1 MPLSLTFTEG
11 ALPKGSE
18 KEAGKRITEAFLKW
32 HGLSGN
38 KVMTPNV
45 TNHINVLPK
54 DSTLSGGEPFVG
66 AWIETKTPS
75 FALATREIQE
85 GFFKEATDIIE
96 ELSGGKLPREN
107 IYANAVHTVD
117 GTWTSAR
124 GTVTSERKTTTGL
137 VLGMVHVFTTSDG
150 GVVRTRDV
158 AERTAVPGKKDTY
171 MLELAY
177 TVVASFGY
185 LKGYTGTFNSFG
197 LLNMGTGEALVRYSG
212 EISK

>member
-1 MPLSLTFTEG
+1 MPVTITLTEG

-18 KEAGKRITEAFLKW
+18 KEAGKRITEAFLRW

-45 TNHINVLPK
+45 TNHIHILPK

-75 FALATREIQE
+75 FALATREVQE

-96 ELSGGKLPREN
+96 ELSGGKLPLEN

-117 GTWTSAR
+117 GTWN
-124 GTVTSERKTTTGL
+124 
-137 VLGMVHVFTTSDG
+137 MDG
-150 GVVRTRDV
+150 RAMTN
-158 AERTAVPGKKDTY
+158 EQI
-171 MLELAY
+171 
-177 TVVASFGY
+177 
-185 LKGYTGTFNSFG
+185 
-197 LLNMGTGEALVRYSG
+197 GEA
-212 EISK
+212 ISRG

>member
-1 MPLSLTFTEG
+1 MPIALTFTEN

-32 HGLSGN
+32 HGLTGN

-45 TNHINVLPK
+45 TNHINVLPREN
-54 DSTLSGGEPFVG
+54 TLSGGEQFVG

-75 FALATREIQE
+75 FALSTRETQE

-117 GTWTSAR
+117 GTWN
-124 GTVTSERKTTTGL
+124 
-137 VLGMVHVFTTSDG
+137 MDG
-150 GVVRTRDV
+150 RAMTN
-158 AERTAVPGKKDTY
+158 EQ
-171 MLELAY
+171 L
-177 TVVASFGY
+177 
-185 LKGYTGTFNSFG
+185 
-197 LLNMGTGEALVRYSG
+197 GEA
-212 EISK
+212 ISKG